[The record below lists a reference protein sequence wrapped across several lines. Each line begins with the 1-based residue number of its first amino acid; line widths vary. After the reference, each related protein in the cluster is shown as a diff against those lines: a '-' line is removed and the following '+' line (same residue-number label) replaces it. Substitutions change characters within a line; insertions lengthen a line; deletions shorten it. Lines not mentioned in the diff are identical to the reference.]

1 MMKKLLILFIII
13 FTSTLSAQVV
23 SIAEGNNITIAEG
36 ATLDIAGL
44 ELTPNADYSVVGE
57 NSVTKE
63 SEVISVN
70 GNESMSKSYAA
81 GVSLVGYTG
90 SVLYNYTEDE
100 MNGVTHTASLY
111 VMNSESEWIQ
121 YEDEDSDDF
130 TITYNFEEPIE
141 MKAVTAGVQAGLSTI
156 ETEMPG
162 IRIYPNPSSSIV
174 NINYSEDLEITI
186 FNILGQQILKSN
198 SKTIN
203 ISNLENGTY
212 FLITKDENNSI
223 TNFKLIKKWKKL
235 QYYS

>member
-1 MMKKLLILFIII
+1 MII

-23 SIAEGNNITIAEG
+23 NIAEGNSIIISSG
-36 ATLDIAGL
+36 ASVNIAGL
-44 ELTPNADYSVVGE
+44 ELTPDADYSVVGE

-81 GVSLVGYTG
+81 GVSLEGYTG
-90 SVLYNYTEDE
+90 SVVFNYTEDE

-111 VMNSESEWIQ
+111 IMNSNSEWIQ
-121 YEDEDSDDF
+121 YEDEDTEEYTVTYAF
-130 TITYNFEEPIE
+130 TDPLEI
-141 MKAVTAGVQAGLSTI
+141 MAVTAGVQAGLSTI
-156 ETEMPG
+156 ESEIPG

-174 NINYSEDLEITI
+174 NIDYSEELEVRI
-186 FNILGQQILKSN
+186 FNILGQQVLESN

-212 FLITKDENNSI
+212 FLITEDENNSI
-223 TNFKLIKKWKKL
+223 TNFKLIKK
-235 QYYS
+235 

>member
-1 MMKKLLILFIII
+1 MKKLLILFIII

-57 NSVTKE
+57 NSVTKD

-223 TNFKLIKKWKKL
+223 TNFKLIKK
-235 QYYS
+235 

>member
-1 MMKKLLILFIII
+1 MKKLLILFIII

-223 TNFKLIKKWKKL
+223 TNFKLIKK
-235 QYYS
+235 

>member
-1 MMKKLLILFIII
+1 MKKKYFLLMII

-23 SIAEGNNITIAEG
+23 NIAEGNSIIISSG
-36 ATLDIAGL
+36 ASVNIAGL
-44 ELTPNADYSVVGE
+44 ELTPDADYSVVGE

-81 GVSLVGYTG
+81 GVSLEGYTG
-90 SVLYNYTEDE
+90 NVVFNYTEDE

-111 VMNSESEWIQ
+111 IMNSESEWIQ

-130 TITYNFEEPIE
+130 TVTYNFLEPIE

-162 IRIYPNPSSSIV
+162 IRIYPNPSSSVV
-174 NINYSEDLEITI
+174 NIDHNEDLEITL
-186 FNILGQQILKSN
+186 FNILGQQILKTN

-203 ISNLENGTY
+203 ISNLEKGTY
-212 FLITKDENNSI
+212 ILITEDSNNTI
-223 TNFKLIKKWKKL
+223 TNFKLIKK
-235 QYYS
+235 

>member
-1 MMKKLLILFIII
+1 MKKKYFLLMII

-23 SIAEGNNITIAEG
+23 SIAEGNSIIISSG
-36 ATLDIAGL
+36 ASVNIAGL
-44 ELTPNADYSVVGE
+44 ELTPDTDYSVVGE

-81 GVSLVGYTG
+81 GVSLEGYTG
-90 SVLYNYTEDE
+90 NVVFNYTEDE

-111 VMNSESEWIQ
+111 IMNSESEWIQ
-121 YEDEDSDDF
+121 HEDEDSEDF

-141 MKAVTAGVQAGLSTI
+141 IKAVTAGVQAGLSTI

-162 IRIYPNPSSSIV
+162 IRIYPNPSSSVV
-174 NINYSEDLEITI
+174 NIDHNEDLEITL
-186 FNILGQQILKSN
+186 FNILGQQILKTN

-203 ISNLENGTY
+203 ISNLEKGTY
-212 FLITKDENNSI
+212 ILITEDSNNTI
-223 TNFKLIKKWKKL
+223 TNFKLIKK
-235 QYYS
+235 

>member
-1 MMKKLLILFIII
+1 MKKLLILFIII

-44 ELTPNADYSVVGE
+44 EITPNADYSVVGE
-57 NSVTKE
+57 NSVTKD

-223 TNFKLIKKWKKL
+223 TNFKLIKK
-235 QYYS
+235 

>member
-1 MMKKLLILFIII
+1 MKKLLILFIII

-23 SIAEGNNITIAEG
+23 SIAEGNNINIANG

-44 ELTPNADYSVVGE
+44 EITPNADYSIVGE

-223 TNFKLIKKWKKL
+223 TNFKLIKK
-235 QYYS
+235 